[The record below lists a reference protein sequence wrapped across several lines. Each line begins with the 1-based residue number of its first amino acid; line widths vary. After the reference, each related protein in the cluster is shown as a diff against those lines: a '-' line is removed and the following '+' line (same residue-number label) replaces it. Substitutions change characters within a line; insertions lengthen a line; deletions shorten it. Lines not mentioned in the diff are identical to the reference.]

1 MLIDLQLH
9 SAYSDGYLT
18 PTAVARFIARQGV
31 KVAALTD
38 HNTVGGLDEFRK
50 VCRTLKIKPITGLE
64 LYTKLHNRRFN
75 ILWYNF
81 DETNAALHD
90 TLRESQ
96 VRRRRQMRL
105 LLNKL
110 IKRGFKLDVNRTLD
124 KYNHYVPV
132 NHVVDDVMAIP
143 HNARKIRREL
153 ELRQPRE
160 GDILKEYFH
169 NPDIG
174 KLGNSFIDLDKMVR
188 LRKKIGGQL
197 VLCHP
202 AKHAYVGRDLL
213 KDLKFMGLDG
223 IEVMSPHHSYG
234 AVVHLQHLAR
244 ELKLVEVGGSDFHRL
259 EGGQNSIQYAWQ
271 YYQIDSR
278 WLNRIKEIL
287 S

>member
-9 SAYSDGYLT
+9 STYSDGYLT
-18 PTAVARFIARQGV
+18 PTGLAKFIARQGV

-38 HNTVGGLDEFRK
+38 HNTVSGLDEFRK
-50 VCRTLKIKPITGLE
+50 ACRTLKIKPITGLE
-64 LYTKLHNRRFN
+64 LYIKLHNRRFN
-75 ILWYNF
+75 ILWFNF
-81 DETNAALHD
+81 DETSPELHD
-90 TLRESQ
+90 MLRDSQ
-96 VRRRRQMRL
+96 VRRRRQIRL

-132 NHVVDDVMAIP
+132 NHVVDDIMAIP
-143 HNARKIRREL
+143 YNARKIRRRL
-153 ELRQPRE
+153 ELKQPRE
-160 GDILKEYFH
+160 GDIIKEYFR

-174 KLGNSFIDLDKMVR
+174 ILRNSFIDLDNVVK

-202 AKHAYVGRDLL
+202 AKNGYVGRGFL

-244 ELKLVEVGGSDFHRL
+244 ELNLVEVGGSDFHRL
-259 EGGQNSIQYAWQ
+259 EGHGHPIQHAWQ
-271 YYQIDSR
+271 YYQVESKLLKGVRKI
-278 WLNRIKEIL
+278 IG
-287 S
+287 